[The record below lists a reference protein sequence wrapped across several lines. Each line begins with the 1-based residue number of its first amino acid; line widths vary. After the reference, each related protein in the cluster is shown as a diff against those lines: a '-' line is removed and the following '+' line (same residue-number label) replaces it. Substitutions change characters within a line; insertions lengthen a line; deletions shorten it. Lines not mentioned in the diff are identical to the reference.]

1 MGGELPRE
9 YGRTLDPFVALGQ
22 AAAVTERLA
31 LGTGITLVAQHDPI
45 GLAKQAATLD
55 HLSGG
60 RFTLGVG
67 YGWNVEEAAD
77 HGVAWSTRREL
88 GRDRMALMR
97 ALWADE
103 PTGYEGA
110 FGSVQPSEAHPKPVQ
125 RPRGPVNGPRT
136 LIGGGAGPK
145 LFAHIAEYADGWLPI
160 GGRGAHRVP
169 AGAAGGLGGGRA
181 RSGAPPGGAV
191 RGPPRPREARPLRGA
206 GRRGGRAPASPGGR
220 TRGPAGAGRLRRVPV
235 GALPG
240 RARPV
245 RTGAGSPPYAPERG
259 AVRRTRRSAGQPHAW
274 RVRRGGPPCA
284 GRGAAPYAPATS
296 APRPPSAPVTSP
308 ARTAYGGRPCN
319 RGRRQGILNH
329 RDRIRGPGRRAAPRA
344 RTGGP
349 PGWGVE

>member
-1 MGGELPRE
+1 MRISTTIFLTDETVTPVRLARELEQRGFGGLYLPEHTHIPVIRRTPYPAGGELPRE

-60 RFTLGVG
+60 RFTLGIG

-77 HGVAWSTRREL
+77 HGVEWSTRRDL
-88 GRDRMALMR
+88 ARDRMALMR

-110 FGSVQPSEAHPKPVQ
+110 FGSVRASEAHPKPVQ

-160 GGRGAHRVP
+160 GGRGLTESLPKLRNAWEQAGRDPKDLQVVP
-169 AGAAGGLGGGRA
+169 Y
-181 RSGAPPGGAV
+181 AV
-191 RGPPRPREARPLRGA
+191 LPRPGKLAHYADLGIEEVVLQLP
-206 GRRGGRAPASPGGR
+206 PAD
-220 TRGPAGAGRLRRVPV
+220 
-235 GALPG
+235 
-240 RARPV
+240 
-245 RTGAGSPPYAPERG
+245 APE
-259 AVRRTRRSAGQPHAW
+259 VLRTLDAY
-274 RVRRGGPPCA
+274 
-284 GRGAAPYAPATS
+284 AAY
-296 APRPPSAPVTSP
+296 
-308 ARTAYGGRPCN
+308 
-319 RGRRQGILNH
+319 L
-329 RDRIRGPGRRAAPRA
+329 
-344 RTGGP
+344 
-349 PGWGVE
+349 

>member
-1 MGGELPRE
+1 MFSMRISTTIFLTDETVTPVRLARELEQRGFGGLYLPEHTHIPVIRSTPYPMGGELPRE

-60 RFTLGVG
+60 RFTLGIG

-77 HGVAWSTRREL
+77 HGVEWSTRRDL

-103 PTGYEGA
+103 PTGYEGL
-110 FGSVQPSEAHPKPVQ
+110 FGSVRASEAHPKPVQ

-160 GGRGAHRVP
+160 GG
-169 AGAAGGLGGGRA
+169 GGLTESLPKLRA
-181 RSGAPPGGAV
+181 AWES
-191 RGPPRPREARPLRGA
+191 A
-206 GRRGGRAPASPGGR
+206 GRDPKDLQVVPYAVLPSPGKLAHYADLGIEEVVLQLP
-220 TRGPAGAGRLRRVPV
+220 PADEPEVLR
-235 GALPG
+235 ALD
-240 RARPV
+240 A
-245 RTGAGSPPYAPERG
+245 YA
-259 AVRRTRRSAGQPHAW
+259 
-274 RVRRGGPPCA
+274 
-284 GRGAAPYAPATS
+284 
-296 APRPPSAPVTSP
+296 
-308 ARTAYGGRPCN
+308 AY
-319 RGRRQGILNH
+319 L
-329 RDRIRGPGRRAAPRA
+329 
-344 RTGGP
+344 
-349 PGWGVE
+349 